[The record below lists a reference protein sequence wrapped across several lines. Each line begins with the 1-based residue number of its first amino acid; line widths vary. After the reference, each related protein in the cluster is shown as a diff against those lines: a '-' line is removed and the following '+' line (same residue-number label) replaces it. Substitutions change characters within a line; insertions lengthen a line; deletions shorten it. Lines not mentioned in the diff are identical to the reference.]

1 MKIFEDED
9 ILINLSYLLP
19 YISSLFGDDISMLV
33 TNREKIIKVVRK
45 DSSAGSNY
53 GEGDSL
59 PNDIPAYICMK
70 ENRTVVSNLSK
81 EYFGVPLKAV
91 ATPIK
96 NRDGKIIGSIA
107 IGKRDWSNDID
118 SHAEAFVS
126 SFNEISN
133 IVDSVASGI
142 QDVAKSSND
151 ILNEI
156 NKTNE
161 DMKKT
166 NEIID
171 FVRNIS
177 KQTNLLGLNAA
188 IESARA
194 GEMGKGFS
202 VVSNEIRNLSSSTS
216 QSINEITT
224 VLNNLRLSVENITGK
239 VYENNQLFE
248 KQAANIEE
256 INSSISELNN
266 TAQNIKE
273 IAKKI

>member
-1 MKIFEDED
+1 MKNFEDED
-9 ILINLSYLLP
+9 ILATISYLLP
-19 YISSLFGDDISMLV
+19 CISSLFGNEINMLV
-33 TNREKIIKVVRK
+33 SDKEKIIKVVK
-45 DSSAGSNY
+45 HEASVGDHY
-53 GEGDSL
+53 GEGDLL
-59 PNDIPAYICMK
+59 PSDIPAYICMR
-70 ENRTVVSNLSK
+70 ENRTVMKNLSK
-81 EYFGVPLKAV
+81 EYFGQPLKTV
-91 ATPIK
+91 ASPIK

-107 IGKRDWSNDID
+107 MGKRDWGNDID
-118 SHAEAFVS
+118 NHAEAFVS

-133 IVDSVASGI
+133 IVNSVASGI

-171 FVRNIS
+171 FVRNIA

-202 VVSNEIRNLSSSTS
+202 VVSNEIRNLSSSTN

-248 KQAANIEE
+248 MQAANIEE

-266 TAQNIKE
+266 TAKIIKQ
-273 IAKKI
+273 IAERV

>member
-1 MKIFEDED
+1 MKNFEDED
-9 ILINLSYLLP
+9 ILATISYLLP
-19 YISSLFGDDISMLV
+19 CISSLLGNEINMLV
-33 TNREKIIKVVRK
+33 SDKEKIIKVVK
-45 DSSAGSNY
+45 HDTSVGANY
-53 GEGDSL
+53 GEGDLL
-59 PNDIPAYICMK
+59 PSDIPAYICMR
-70 ENRTVVSNLSK
+70 EDRTVMKNLSK
-81 EYFGVPLKAV
+81 EYFGQPLKTV
-91 ATPIK
+91 ASPIK

-107 IGKRDWSNDID
+107 MGKRDWGNDID
-118 SHAEAFVS
+118 NHAEAFVS

-133 IVDSVASGI
+133 IVDSVSSGI

-161 DMKKT
+161 
-166 NEIID
+166 IID
-171 FVRNIS
+171 FVRNIA

-202 VVSNEIRNLSSSTS
+202 VVSNEIRNLSSSTN

-248 KQAANIEE
+248 MQAANIEE

-266 TAQNIKE
+266 TAKIIKQ
-273 IAKKI
+273 IAEKV

>member
-9 ILINLSYLLP
+9 ILFNLSYLLP
-19 YISSLFGDDISMLV
+19 FISSLFGDDISMLV
-33 TNREKIIKVVRK
+33 SDREKILKVVRH
-45 DSSAGSNY
+45 DTSVGNSY
-53 GEGDSL
+53 GEGHSL
-59 PNDIPAYICMK
+59 PTDIPAYKCMQ
-70 ENRTVVSNLSK
+70 ENRTVVSNISK

-91 ATPIK
+91 AAPIK

-107 IGKRDWSNDID
+107 IGKRDWGNDID
-118 SHAEAFVS
+118 AHAEAFVS

-133 IVDSVASGI
+133 VVENVASGI

-224 VLNNLRLSVENITGK
+224 VLNNLRLSVESITGK

-248 KQAANIEE
+248 MQAANIEE
-256 INSSISELNN
+256 INSSIAELNN
-266 TAQNIKE
+266 TAKLIKE
-273 IAKKI
+273 IAERI

>member
-1 MKIFEDED
+1 MKNFEDED

-19 YISSLFGDDISMLV
+19 CISSLLGDDTSMLISDK
-33 TNREKIIKVVRK
+33 EKIIKVIK
-45 DSSAGSNY
+45 LASSVGANY
-53 GEGDSL
+53 GEGDLL
-59 PNDIPAYICMK
+59 PHDIPAYQCMK
-70 ENRTVVSNLSK
+70 ENRTIVNNVSK
-81 EYFGVPLKAV
+81 KYFGVPLKAI
-91 ATPIK
+91 AAPIK

-107 IGKRDWSNDID
+107 IGKRDWGNDID
-118 SHAEAFVS
+118 NHAEAFVS

-133 IVDSVASGI
+133 IVDSVSSGI

-224 VLNNLRLSVENITGK
+224 VLNNLRLSVENITSK

-248 KQAANIEE
+248 MQAANIEE

-266 TAQNIKE
+266 TAKIIKQ
-273 IAKKI
+273 IAERV

>member
-9 ILINLSYLLP
+9 ILNNLNYLLP
-19 YISSLFGDDISMLV
+19 FISSLFGDDVSMLV
-33 TNREKIIKVVRK
+33 SDKEKILKVVRH
-45 DSSAGSNY
+45 DSSVGSTY
-53 GEGDSL
+53 GEGDLL
-59 PNDIPAYICMK
+59 PSDIPAYQCMK
-70 ENRTVVSNLSK
+70 ENRTVVNNLSK
-81 EYFGVPLKAV
+81 EYFGIPLKAA

-107 IGKRDWSNDID
+107 IGKRDWGNDID
-118 SHAEAFVS
+118 THAETFVS

-133 IVDSVASGI
+133 VVNSVASGI

-171 FVRNIS
+171 FVRNVS

-202 VVSNEIRNLSSSTS
+202 VVSNEIRNLATSTN

-224 VLNNLRLSVENITGK
+224 VLNNLRLSVENITSK

-248 KQAANIEE
+248 MQAANIEE

-266 TAQNIKE
+266 TAQIIKQ
-273 IAKKI
+273 IAEKI

>member
-9 ILINLSYLLP
+9 ILNNLSYLLP
-19 YISSLFGDDISMLV
+19 YISSLLSDDISMLV
-33 TNREKIIKVVRK
+33 ADREKILKVVRQ
-45 DSSAGSNY
+45 DSSAGASY
-53 GEGDSL
+53 GEGDLL
-59 PNDIPAYICMK
+59 PTDIPAYICMK

-81 EYFGVPLKAV
+81 EYFGIPLKAV

-96 NRDGKIIGSIA
+96 NRDGKIIGCIA
-107 IGKRDWSNDID
+107 LGKRDWGNDID
-118 SHAEAFVS
+118 THAEAFVG

-133 IVDSVASGI
+133 IVNSVASGI

-224 VLNNLRLSVENITGK
+224 VLNNLRLSVENITSK

-248 KQAANIEE
+248 MQAANIEE
-256 INSSISELNN
+256 INSSIAELNN
-266 TAQNIKE
+266 TAKIIKQ
-273 IAKKI
+273 IAEKI

>member
-1 MKIFEDED
+1 MKNFEDED
-9 ILINLSYLLP
+9 VLANLSYLLP
-19 YISSLFGDDISMLV
+19 CITSLFGDDISMMV
-33 TNREKIIKVVRK
+33 SDKEKIIKVVRR
-45 DSSAGSNY
+45 DTSVGATY
-53 GEGDSL
+53 GEGDLL
-59 PNDIPAYICMK
+59 PTDIPAYQCMK
-70 ENRTVVSNLSK
+70 ENRTVVNTVSK
-81 EYFGVPLKAV
+81 EYFGIPLKAV

-107 IGKRDWSNDID
+107 IGKRDWGNDID
-118 SHAEAFVS
+118 THAESFVG

-133 IVDSVASGI
+133 IVNSVASGI

-171 FVRNIS
+171 FVRNIA

-202 VVSNEIRNLSSSTS
+202 VVSNEIRNLSSSTN

-248 KQAANIEE
+248 MQAANIEE

-266 TAQNIKE
+266 TAQIIKQ
-273 IAKKI
+273 IAERV